1 MLFQTLQSL
10 VPPGSFVKFE
20 VRTNGDQ
27 TLTVIASPQGCSGAM
42 SQPFAVTSSAAELD
56 AGFVEGLLQY
66 QKARLSLQE
75 QVDATTAVLAAAQKS
90 EEKKA
95 VKALTSKPAPA
106 VKEKI
111 TAKSS
116 DNDDDGDDL
125 EDHDEASENTSTS
138 GTAPSA
144 PAGNLSNLFD

>member
-20 VRTNGDQ
+20 IRANSDQ

-42 SQPFAVTSSAAELD
+42 SQPFAVTGTAAELD

-66 QKARLSLQE
+66 QKARQSLQE
-75 QVDATTAVLAAAQKS
+75 QVEATTAVLAAAQKS

-95 VKALTSKPAPA
+95 IKALTSKPSPA
-106 VKEKI
+106 VKEKV
-111 TAKSS
+111 TPKSS
-116 DNDDDGDDL
+116 DNDDESNDL
-125 EDHDEASENTSTS
+125 DDHDDEAENASTS
-138 GTAPSA
+138 GTAPSV
-144 PAGNLSNLFD
+144 PSGNLSNLFD